1 MIAPILLVLSGETFT
16 AIGQL
21 FLKRN
26 TNRLG
31 SPALDGPG
39 AYVQFAVRVLRL
51 PGIWLGLL
59 FMAFG
64 LIIWLIALSWFNL
77 SLVFPIGSVQYVL
90 VLFASRIFLK
100 EKLNAMKVCGTLLII
115 AGIIAVSF
123 SS

>member
-1 MIAPILLVLSGETFT
+1 MIAAILLVLTGETFT

-21 FLKRN
+21 FFKRS

-31 SPALDGPG
+31 MPVLKDPG
-39 AYVQFAVRVLRL
+39 AYGLFAGRVLRL

-59 FMAFG
+59 FMACG
-64 LIIWLIALSWFNL
+64 LVIWLIALSWFNL
-77 SLVFPIGSVQYVL
+77 SLVFPLGSVQYIL
-90 VLFASRIFLK
+90 VLFASRVFLK

>member
-1 MIAPILLVLSGETFT
+1 MSLAILVVLTGEFFT

-26 TNRLG
+26 TNQLEA
-31 SPALDGPG
+31 PALSVPG
-39 AYVQFAVRVLRL
+39 TYWAFAKRVLCR
-51 PGIWLGLL
+51 PGIWLGLF
-59 FMAFG
+59 FMALG
-64 LIIWLIALSWFNL
+64 LVIWLIALSWFNL
-77 SLVFPIGSVQYVL
+77 SLVFPLGSVQYIL

-100 EKLNAMKVCGTLLII
+100 EKFNAMKIYGTLLII